1 MKKWKPIVKY
11 NSKFLNIVGLF
22 FVISGISIFPFV
34 VLREAYLQD
43 SKFWTKRRSKTINH
57 ETIHFQQQLE
67 MLVIPFYLVYFLEY
81 LIRFLISFDGHKA
94 YRGISFEQE
103 AYNNE
108 HNLEYLKTRKRYNW
122 LRLMFKSI

>member
-11 NSKFLNIVGLF
+11 NNKFLNTIGIF
-22 FVISGISIFPFV
+22 FMIGGISIFPFV
-34 VLREAYLQD
+34 VLRETYLQD
-43 SKFWTKRRSKTINH
+43 NKFWTKRRAKTINH